1 MAPTASG
8 WANNTVLEVAHH
20 ILLLGAH
27 GQLGHELNTALQPLG
42 EVKAFTR
49 AELDLSNPTALR
61 AALAELAVNWRPT
74 VVVNAAAYTA
84 VDKAESEPQVAHAVN
99 AQSPAVLAE
108 LAHAWGAMLVHYS
121 TDYVFDGHGQRPWR
135 EDDATNPLS
144 VYGASKLA
152 GEQAIAQACPR
163 HLTLRT
169 SWVVGAHGNNF
180 LKTMLRLAAERDSLR
195 VVADQIGAPTSTA
208 LLAHVTLQLIQ
219 AMQDAQAADPRWGV
233 YHVAPSGETSWHGYA
248 RHIIAQAVARGAV
261 LKVSPSAV
269 EPVTTAEY
277 PLPAPRPM
285 NSRLDTDKL
294 RHTFGLTLPV
304 WSQGVDAILDEL
316 LKKKP
321 L

>member
-1 MAPTASG
+1 VAPTASG

-42 EVKAFTR
+42 EVKAFTH

-84 VDKAESEPQVAHAVN
+84 VDKAESEPQVVHAVN

-108 LAHAWGAMLVHYS
+108 FAHAWDAMLVHYS
-121 TDYVFDGHGQRPWR
+121 TDYVFDGGGQRPWR

-152 GEQAIAQACPR
+152 GEQDIAQACPR

-248 RHIIAQAVARGAV
+248 QHVIAQAVARGAV
-261 LKVSPSAV
+261 LKVSPSAGSISKG
-269 EPVTTAEY
+269 T
-277 PLPAPRPM
+277 R
-285 NSRLDTDKL
+285 
-294 RHTFGLTLPV
+294 
-304 WSQGVDAILDEL
+304 
-316 LKKKP
+316 
-321 L
+321 